1 MFFERRL
8 WPVASQVDFA
18 SARTAILP
26 TGSRSRIADVIFSY
40 PREFPADEVERRV
53 PDAATARR
61 LMRERRPDVIA
72 LIEQRLQRF
81 SKLVADQPN
90 KLIEQARDAVLI
102 GFCRVA
108 FRHGSWGDD
117 FHAYHN
123 ENHVF
128 EILGTRIE
136 RMIETVGM
144 RALVPGDWFL
154 LGLFAAT
161 HDLRQ
166 REAPLFEAGIGSNE
180 RASVEETLRIL
191 EACGFSPKQHRE
203 IFVGIELMISGST
216 FDARPP
222 PSMLEYNTAELL
234 VQSRG
239 ALARKF
245 DKKLDKHAP
254 GWRNDARIVHA
265 LTLAQ
270 IAADL
275 DTANV
280 AEPFPVFMASA
291 ERLCREREMRSHRDP
306 DSPETLTPVLNFLTV
321 GQERYFFELHRFGS
335 EFGRRAF
342 EAGKL
347 DNAEKLK
354 KMTAELYRRA
364 TSGELRTGNEVL
376 NACREITIALD

>member
-1 MFFERRL
+1 MPQL
-8 WPVASQVDFA
+8 SH
-18 SARTAILP
+18 ARPPSSVEANPADPAILA
-26 TGSRSRIADVIFSY
+26 TGSRSRIATVIFSY
-40 PREFPADEVERRV
+40 PREFPADDVERRV
-53 PDAATARR
+53 PDAATAQA
-61 LMRERRPDVIA
+61 LMRERRPDLLA

-81 SKLVADQPN
+81 AKLLAGEPAALV
-90 KLIEQARDAVLI
+90 EHARDAVLI

-108 FRHGSWGDD
+108 YRHGSWGED

-123 ENHVF
+123 ENHVV
-128 EILGTRIE
+128 EILGPRTE
-136 RMIETVGM
+136 RLIETVGM

-154 LGLFAAT
+154 LALFAAT

-191 EACGFSPKQHRE
+191 EACGFSPKRERE

-239 ALARKF
+239 ALARKL

-254 GWRNDARIVHA
+254 GWRNDARIMHA

-280 AEPFPVFMASA
+280 AEPFPIFMASA

-306 DSPETLTPVLNFLTV
+306 DQPETLTPVLNFLTV
-321 GQERYFFELHRFGS
+321 GQERYFFDLHRFGS

-354 KMTAELYRRA
+354 ALTSDLYRRA

-376 NACREITIALD
+376 AACREITATLG